1 MLRVAVLL
9 QQQKPNGE
17 MKQNGFQTF
26 TLRSNKLTTRC
37 LDRAKLCFQHR
48 LQLKFMGVLS

>member
-1 MLRVAVLL
+1 MLRIAVLL